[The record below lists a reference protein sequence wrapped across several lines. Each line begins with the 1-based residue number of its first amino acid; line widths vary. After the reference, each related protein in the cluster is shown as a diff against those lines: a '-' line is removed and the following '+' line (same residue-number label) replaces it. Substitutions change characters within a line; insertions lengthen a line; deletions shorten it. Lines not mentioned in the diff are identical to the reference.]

1 MPELPEVETVRRGL
15 LELLGKRSRIESVAI
30 RQRQLRYPVPR
41 SITRLNGQRIRDI
54 TRRAK
59 YLIWDCDGVF
69 LLNHLGMTGS
79 WRLLADG
86 EAPGKH
92 DHCILSINKQRRL
105 VYRDPRRFGMLD
117 LCTDAVFNHERLCR
131 LGPEPLDTEHF
142 HVDYLHQIC
151 KTRKAAIKQVIM
163 DQAVVVGVGN
173 IYASESLFRAGIRPG
188 NAAKSVSKK
197 RLTALVDAIRAILG
211 AAIEAGGS
219 TISDFKQAGG
229 SDGYFQHQFKVYERA
244 DAPCVQCG
252 KAIKH
257 GVHGQRS
264 TYWCATCQR

>member
-15 LELLGKRSRIESVAI
+15 LELLGKRSHIESVQI

-41 SITRLNGQRIRDI
+41 TLTRLRGQWIRDI

-59 YLIWDCDGVF
+59 YLIWDCDGMF

-79 WRLLADG
+79 WRLLAVD
-86 EAPGKH
+86 ETPGKH
-92 DHCILSINKQRRL
+92 DHCILGLNKQRRL

-117 LCTDAVFNHERLCR
+117 LCGDNVLEHARLAK
-131 LGPEPLDTEHF
+131 LGPEPLDCDGF
-142 HVDYLHQIC
+142 NVDYLHQIC

-173 IYASESLFRAGIRPG
+173 IYASEALFRAGIRPG

-197 RLTALVDAIRAILG
+197 RLSALVDAIRQILG
-211 AAIEAGGS
+211 AAIAAGGS

-244 DAPCVQCG
+244 AEPCVQCG
-252 KAIKH
+252 HAIKH